1 VVDCRRH
8 GISETHQANH
18 QDAHLPLAKEASED
32 LGYLETHVGSVFG
45 CVKSLR
51 VLSIAKGVRR
61 KAAQRCRRRWYE
73 R

>member
-32 LGYLETHVGSVFG
+32 LGYLETHVGSVRMREV
-45 CVKSLR
+45 VKG
-51 VLSIAKGVRR
+51 SIDRKRR
-61 KAAQRCRRRWYE
+61 
-73 R
+73 